1 MKFHDKGF
9 IYKYKNYTNIQVFT
23 AGNIIFDANIYE
35 DEICTGKFKCMSL
48 KEFNKNN
55 LSSEYNDNF
64 IKKIIDEEQKESY
77 FKDQK
82 KGILIKIIRD

>member
-1 MKFHDKGF
+1 
-9 IYKYKNYTNIQVFT
+9 
-23 AGNIIFDANIYE
+23 
-35 DEICTGKFKCMSL
+35 MSL